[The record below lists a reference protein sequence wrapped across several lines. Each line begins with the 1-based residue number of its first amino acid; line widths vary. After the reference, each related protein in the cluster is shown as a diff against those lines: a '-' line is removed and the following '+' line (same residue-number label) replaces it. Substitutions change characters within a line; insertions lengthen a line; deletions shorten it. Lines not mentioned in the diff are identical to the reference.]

1 MKKQS
6 LILKMVAKTADK
18 TCARQANTSC
28 PTLTYQPKMPEAVKK
43 MRKF

>member
-6 LILKMVAKTADK
+6 FILKMVAKTAEK
-18 TCARQANTSC
+18 SCARQANTSC

-43 MRKF
+43 LRRF

>member
-6 LILKMVAKTADK
+6 LILKMVAKTAEK
-18 TCARQANTSC
+18 TCARQSNTSC